1 MTGSEGINVLKKVLN
16 CITSFFHALFQKMQM
31 TLFSQTLSTIVVNFY
46 NFDNLIEKN
55 VFSLF

>member
-1 MTGSEGINVLKKVLN
+1 MFLRRFSI
-16 CITSFFHALFQKMQM
+16 CITSFLNAFFQKMQM
-31 TLFSQTLSTIVVNFY
+31 TLFLQTLSTIVVNFY